1 MKSLL
6 SILALLVLS
15 VSVTAQNVPS
25 PESYLGYKVGT
36 RYTRHHKIVDYFNT
50 VAKARPDM
58 VKIES
63 YGQTNEGRELMLAFV
78 SSPENIQR
86 LEAIRLNN
94 LRLAGTTKDKAAPIL
109 ENAPAI
115 VWLSYNVHGNEP
127 SSSEAALLMIHALV
141 DPSNSTT
148 KEWLK
153 NTVVV
158 IDPCINPDGRDRYVN
173 WFNSVVGKEMNAE
186 PSSREHAEP
195 WPGGRSNHYNF
206 DLNRDWAWQTQIET
220 QQRLKKY
227 NAWLPQVHVDFHEQG
242 YNEPYYFAPAAE
254 PFHEVITPW
263 QRDFQVLIGR
273 NNASYFDKNGWLFFT
288 KERFDLLYPSY
299 GDTYPV
305 YNGAIGM
312 TYEQG
317 GHSRGG
323 LAVINED
330 GDTLTLV
337 DRATHHFTTGLST
350 VETASKHQQKLMSE
364 FKKYFDDSRSG
375 KIGEYKTY
383 VLTSKDQNKLN
394 AVIKLLEQNG
404 IEWGTVS
411 NKNFTGFNYFTGKQE
426 AFADEGLHIAVSS
439 AQPKAVLAKVLLE
452 PRTVVT
458 DSNTYDIT
466 TWSVPY
472 AYGVKGYAVKEK
484 LDLSNDWKSTP
495 VTPVNGSYGLLIP
508 YTSFNSAKVL
518 AELLKHNVKV
528 RFAEKPFK
536 YGTKNYERGTLIVL
550 RTSNTSVNWAAIAN
564 AACIK
569 HNVQADVVET
579 GFMDQGS
586 DMGSPDVKIIS
597 SAPKVALLTGEGTSS
612 LGAGEIWHFFDKQLD
627 YPLTLINGGDIA
639 RISLK
644 NFTVIIVPDG
654 YIRALSEKATADRL
668 KEFVRSGGKIIAL
681 ENAVGQ
687 MAAEWGL
694 KQKTDKDDEKG
705 EYLDVKKYGDRERS
719 YLPNSIPGAIYKMDL
734 DNTHP
739 LGFGYPDFYYTLKQD
754 GVLFEFMKGGWNVG
768 VLKKDA
774 YVTGF
779 AGYKVKSKLKDGM
792 LFGVQDMGGGSVVYL
807 TDNPLFRNFWEN
819 GKLLFSNAVFLAGQ

>member
-426 AFADEGLHIAVSS
+426 AFVDEGLHIAVSS